1 MLGHRDVSAMLGL
14 NRNTSMWELWHI
26 NRGTIE
32 RSYEESSRRFWSK
45 SLRPHVLAGLLK
57 RYECKI
63 APFESRMAF
72 GVVKAT
78 AARIIDPGKLP
89 VLGATH
95 LVIDMISTE
104 GYTNTYLKAEDPFL
118 PTDRIHASVIH
129 NGFNTDRVAF
139 FLFIG
144 NGEREEF
151 LTLDRDPASDKAVQE
166 VVSKFLDHVDR
177 NVEPEPDYELDGKQ
191 LLFLSERGAKY
202 KPPLRIDD
210 HPELH
215 KKVLRLKEIKAEKST
230 LGATERQFKKEQQAL
245 EAYLADQ
252 MRGHEY
258 ALLGNQII
266 ELNARSRTT
275 KPGYSEWV
283 EVNFR

>member
-14 NRNTSMWELWHI
+14 NRNTTMWELWHLNKGSI
-26 NRGTIE
+26 K
-32 RSYEESSRRFWSK
+32 RSYEDTSRRFWSK
-45 SLRPHVLAGLLK
+45 SLRPYVLAGLLK

-78 AARIIDPGKLP
+78 AAKIIDPGKLP

-95 LVIDMISTE
+95 IVIDMISSE
-104 GYTNTYLKAEDPFL
+104 GYANTYLKAEDPFL
-118 PTDRIHASVIH
+118 PTDRIHASVVH
-129 NGFNTDRVAF
+129 NAFRTDRVAF

-151 LTLDRDPASDKAVQE
+151 LTLDRDPASDDAVQQTVE
-166 VVSKFLDHVDR
+166 KFLDHVDR
-177 NVEPEPDYELDGKQ
+177 DIEPEPDYELDGKS
-191 LLFLSERGAKY
+191 LLFISQQTDKY

-210 HPELH
+210 NPELR
-215 KKVLRLKEIKAEKST
+215 KKVLRLKEIRAEKTT
-230 LGATERQFKKEQQAL
+230 LGATERQFDKERRAL

-258 ALLGNQII
+258 ATFGNEVVQ
-266 ELNARSRTT
+266 LNTRSRTT

-283 EVNFR
+283 EVSFK